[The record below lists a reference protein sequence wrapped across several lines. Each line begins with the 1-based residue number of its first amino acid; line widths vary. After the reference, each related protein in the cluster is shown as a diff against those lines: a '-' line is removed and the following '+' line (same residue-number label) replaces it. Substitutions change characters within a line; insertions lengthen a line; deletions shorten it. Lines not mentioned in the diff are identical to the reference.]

1 MNTTDFLLLR
11 ALHFRHPGARSG
23 VDGVDW
29 SMPAGAFHC
38 LLGRSGCGKSTLL
51 KLAAGLLLPDQGQ
64 VVLEGRPLTGPD
76 ARIGFVFQSPT
87 LLDWLSALD
96 NVLLPASL
104 KGRPGPDTIAHARE
118 LLQQL
123 DLGGLEQRRP
133 GQLSGG
139 QQSRVAIARALL
151 TRPRLLLM
159 DEPFAALDAL
169 TREELQDSVLAF
181 CRRYGISVLFVTHDI
196 AEAVY
201 LGDRVAVMDAG
212 RLSHVSDIP
221 PLDDDP
227 TLRRQDAGF
236 IAQCARLR
244 AQMEH
249 KSC

>member
-1 MNTTDFLLLR
+1 MKADDFLQLR
-11 ALHFRHPGARSG
+11 ALRFRHPGARTG
-23 VDGVDW
+23 VEGVDW
-29 SMPAGAFHC
+29 RMPAGAFHC

-51 KLAAGLLLPDQGQ
+51 KLAAGLLLPDQGG
-64 VVLEGRPLTGPD
+64 VLLEGRPLSGPD

-96 NVLLPASL
+96 NVLLPAAL
-104 KGRPGPDTIAHARE
+104 KGQPGPDTIAHARQ
-118 LLQQL
+118 LLHQL
-123 DLGGLEQRRP
+123 DLDGLEQRRP

-169 TREELQDSVLAF
+169 TREELQDSLLAF
-181 CRRYGISVLFVTHDI
+181 CRRHGISVLFVTHDI

-201 LGDRVAVMDAG
+201 LGDRVAIMEEG

-221 PLDDDP
+221 SLADDP
-227 TLRRQDAGF
+227 SLRRQDAGF
-236 IAQCARLR
+236 IAQCAQLR
-244 AQMEH
+244 AHMER
-249 KSC
+249 KPC